1 MESGISSRKMEHI
14 ETLLSDSETE
24 RSKHYFERISLLHH
38 ALPEVDFAAID
49 TGCEFLGKRLKFP
62 FLISSM
68 TGGSGEELLAINRNL
83 ALAAERC
90 GVAMGVGSQRVMF
103 RDKSARGSFE
113 LRRYAPNA
121 VLCANLGAVQLN
133 YGFGVEE
140 CRQAVEVLEA
150 DALILHLNPL
160 QEICQLE
167 GDTNFAGL
175 SDKIARVVAE
185 LDVPVIVKEVGA
197 GISDAD
203 AERLLAAGV
212 EYIDVA
218 GTGGTSWARVE
229 SRRAQS
235 KRAKATYAFDDW
247 GVPTPTALELLAPWR
262 ERIHL
267 IASGGLRSGIDIAK
281 ALVMGAELAGMAR
294 PLLEP
299 AMESEEAVV
308 AVIERLRD
316 EFHRT
321 MFLLGCGCVA
331 DMCGREDLISR
342 RDI

>member
-1 MESGISSRKMEHI
+1 VNTSTRKDDHLRICLQENVRPARPGTGLDRYRFLHQALPALNLAQVSLRTAFFGK
-14 ETLLSDSETE
+14 ELALPLLLSSMSGGT
-24 RSKHYFERISLLHH
+24 
-38 ALPEVDFAAID
+38 PAA
-49 TGCEFLGKRLKFP
+49 R
-62 FLISSM
+62 
-68 TGGSGEELLAINRNL
+68 AINRRL
-83 ALAAERC
+83 AEAAQYL
-90 GVAMGVGSQRVMF
+90 GAAMGVGSQRVMF
-103 RDKSARGSFE
+103 RDKSSRRSFE

-121 VLCANLGAVQLN
+121 VLCANLGAIQLN
-133 YGFGVEE
+133 CGFGVDE
-140 CRQAVEVLEA
+140 CRRAVEVLEA

-197 GISDAD
+197 GISAAD

-247 GVPTPTALELLAPWR
+247 GVPTPIALELLAPWR
-262 ERIHL
+262 ERLHL

-281 ALVMGAELAGMAR
+281 ALVLGAELAGMAR

-299 AMESEEAVV
+299 AMESEAAVV

-321 MFLLGCGCVA
+321 MFLLGCGRVA
-331 DMCGREDLISR
+331 DMRGREDLILR
-342 RDI
+342 RDIR